1 LEIITDWIDDPEPRE
16 QIFWLN
22 GPAGTGKSAVTQ
34 TIAERLKD
42 TQLAAS
48 FFFQRSTSDRGVAD
62 RLFLTLAWQLA
73 MSIPEIRPYLESTLK
88 TERSIHAKSIDVQFD
103 SLFVQVFEKLRH
115 DNPDLRLQ
123 KSLVVIDAIDECAS
137 DQDQKMILA
146 LIGAKMPNR
155 APLRFLISSRPEP
168 HIEEIFD
175 TSIIKNVSR
184 ALVLDN
190 KFAPNDDIRMYL
202 EGEFNRV
209 FMERRTLPPPSIADI
224 INRLVLISSGQ
235 FIYAST
241 VVKFIDD
248 ADQNPEKQLD
258 IILGIRRSTS
268 SAYTQLDQ
276 LYIQILSQQQ
286 DTRLLTGVF
295 MFILAFGQ
303 IDLEHACRL
312 LRTEKEDLKL
322 KLRRLHSL
330 LHVSDSGIKPYHL
343 SLLHFLE
350 DKKRAGKYHVH
361 PLFVTFV
368 CARKIFDMPYA
379 IPITAGIVVIMSGLA
394 MVPLI
399 AEHRLPKVVQSTA
412 CHMWFALVM
421 TTIAFCIWLA
431 IRIQHKQKEAM
442 IRELLAEPA
451 K

>member
-1 LEIITDWIDDPEPRE
+1 M
-16 QIFWLN
+16 
-22 GPAGTGKSAVTQ
+22 AG
-34 TIAERLKD
+34 
-42 TQLAAS
+42 
-48 FFFQRSTSDRGVAD
+48 

-103 SLFVQVFEKLRH
+103 SLFVQVFEKLRR

-155 APLRFLISSRPEP
+155 APLRFISSSRPEP
-168 HIEEIFD
+168 HIEEMFD

-190 KFAPNDDIRMYL
+190 NFAPNDDIQMYL
-202 EGEFNRV
+202 EGEFNRI
-209 FMERRTLPPPSIADI
+209 FTERRTLPPPSIADV

-248 ADQNPEKQLD
+248 ADHNPEQQLD

-286 DTRLLTGVF
+286 DIRLLKGVF
-295 MFILAFGQ
+295 RLILAFGQ
-303 IDLEHACRL
+303 IDLERACQL
-312 LRTEKEDLKL
+312 LSTKKGDLKL

-350 DKKRAGKYHVH
+350 DRKRAGKYHIY
-361 PLFVTFV
+361 PLLVIITSGNKIGDIP
-368 CARKIFDMPYA
+368 CAAA
-379 IPITAGIVVIMSGLA
+379 IWVGVLVISAGLGIVALIENSTEHGWSRIVYNMAKVMLFLTYFGLA
-394 MVPLI
+394 
-399 AEHRLPKVVQSTA
+399 
-412 CHMWFALVM
+412 
-421 TTIAFCIWLA
+421 IWIWRRQKA
-431 IRIQHKQKEAM
+431 AVIRG
-442 IRELLAEPA
+442 LLAEPA
-451 K
+451 V